1 MSVNILEDD
10 LKAKEDD
17 LYLSREDDKLTYI
30 LQRLFSLDMKTKV
43 VQKDRHEKNQ
53 HR

>member
-17 LYLSREDDKLTYI
+17 LYLSREDDDKFTYI
-30 LQRLFSLDMKTKV
+30 LERLFSLDMTTKV
-43 VQKDRHEKNQ
+43 VQKDRHEKN
-53 HR
+53 